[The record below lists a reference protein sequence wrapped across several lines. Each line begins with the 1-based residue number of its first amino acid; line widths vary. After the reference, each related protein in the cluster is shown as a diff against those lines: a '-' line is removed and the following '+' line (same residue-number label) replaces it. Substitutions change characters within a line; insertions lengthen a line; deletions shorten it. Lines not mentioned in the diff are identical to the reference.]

1 MLHCHESIAN
11 SCGLH
16 IYKLIFESVF
26 MILWT
31 AVLTNDLKM
40 SSVSIAF
47 GITVKQYLPIEVK
60 KKWSNNISLS
70 DIVVFQ
76 YSTLQAG
83 GINHWEKAAE
93 LMKVSLWKTKYYLNL
108 WSRPSWSARIR
119 FGCSVFYIC
128 MI

>member
-1 MLHCHESIAN
+1 
-11 SCGLH
+11 
-16 IYKLIFESVF
+16 
-26 MILWT
+26 
-31 AVLTNDLKM
+31 M

-83 GINHWEKAAE
+83 GINH
-93 LMKVSLWKTKYYLNL
+93 
-108 WSRPSWSARIR
+108 
-119 FGCSVFYIC
+119 
-128 MI
+128 